1 MLFYHVCIKYE
12 QGKGKSLSHVQL
24 FATPWTAAYQ
34 APLSVGL
41 SRQEYWSGVPSP
53 SPKYEQ
59 SYPKLIPCAFGG
71 NEGLGYKSCSEL
83 LTKPDNRII
92 LHPIIFSALGPVQ
105 FCLETWLQMNLW
117 DHFVLSGWSQKRNDP
132 QNFYALILL
141 NCGYVTWH
149 GIKDFADV
157 MKLRML
163 RWEDYLALPRWVQ
176 CHHKHLYKRKARRL
190 RIGGDVQI
198 KAKQESWRYYDTAF
212 EDEGRGH
219 EPKSVGNF

>member
-1 MLFYHVCIKYE
+1 MGSSSLK
-12 QGKGKSLSHVQL
+12 KKSLSRVQL

-141 NCGYVTWH
+141 NCGY
-149 GIKDFADV
+149 ILLLL
-157 MKLRML
+157 KLYYFPMTSVKKKL
-163 RWEDYLALPRWVQ
+163 PHTYWLKTAQTYYL
-176 CHHKHLYKRKARRL
+176 K
-190 RIGGDVQI
+190 I
-198 KAKQESWRYYDTAF
+198 
-212 EDEGRGH
+212 
-219 EPKSVGNF
+219 VGVKGSICILLM

>member
-1 MLFYHVCIKYE
+1 MNKEQGQLLFYHVCIKYE
-12 QGKGKSLSHVQL
+12 QRKGKSLSRVQL

-83 LTKPDNRII
+83 LTKPDNRIT

-117 DHFVLSGWSQKRNDP
+117 DHFVLTGWSQKRNDP
-132 QNFYALILL
+132 QNFYTLVPNESLGSFCSYRVKSKEKWPPKLL
-141 NCGYVTWH
+141 RPNPLELWKCYLTWNK
-149 GIKDFADV
+149 GLCRCDEIKDV
-157 MKLRML
+157 EM
-163 RWEDYLALPRWVQ
+163 
-176 CHHKHLYKRKARRL
+176 
-190 RIGGDVQI
+190 GGLSCI
-198 KAKQESWRYYDTAF
+198 T
-212 EDEGRGH
+212 
-219 EPKSVGNF
+219 

>member
-12 QGKGKSLSHVQL
+12 QGKGKSLSRVQL

-132 QNFYALILL
+132 QNFYTLAPNESLGSFCSYRVKSKEKWPPKLL
-141 NCGYVTWH
+141 CPNPLELWICYLTWNK
-149 GIKDFADV
+149 GLCRCDEIKDV
-157 MKLRML
+157 EM
-163 RWEDYLALPRWVQ
+163 
-176 CHHKHLYKRKARRL
+176 
-190 RIGGDVQI
+190 GGLSCI
-198 KAKQESWRYYDTAF
+198 T
-212 EDEGRGH
+212 
-219 EPKSVGNF
+219 